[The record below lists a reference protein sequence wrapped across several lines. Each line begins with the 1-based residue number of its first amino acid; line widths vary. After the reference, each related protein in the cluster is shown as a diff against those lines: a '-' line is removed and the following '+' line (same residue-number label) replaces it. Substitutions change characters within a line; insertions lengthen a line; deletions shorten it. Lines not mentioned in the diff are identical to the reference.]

1 MQTNTAFFTETFQ
14 ALTGF
19 NPMAWQTRL
28 YERMLANHIP
38 ETLSLPT
45 GLGKTSVIPIWL
57 IALCRQAQE
66 CEITL
71 PRRMAYVVDRRTVVD
86 QATTIVE
93 AIRHKLDEGEA
104 PLLTK
109 CLR

>member
-1 MQTNTAFFTETFQ
+1 MQTDNVTFFTEAFQ

-19 NPMAWQTRL
+19 SPMAWQTRL
-28 YERMLANHIP
+28 YERMVANDIP

-66 CEITL
+66 GGITL

-86 QATTIVE
+86 QATAIVE
-93 AIRHKLDEGEA
+93 TIRRKLD
-104 PLLTK
+104 
-109 CLR
+109 